1 MSSARGHWVSTGS
14 DPVPRNYSYTKVGNY
29 GWSVLVGLPERE
41 VLSGAWSNVTTSLW
55 LVLSVMI
62 VVLGMVWI
70 IGQRI
75 RRPINALARSS
86 QSIVEQ
92 RSSEPLRL
100 SGPREVALA
109 ADSFNRML
117 EVRLLV
123 HTLQDSFPAAAA
135 AVAESVARAA

>member
-1 MSSARGHWVSTGS
+1 
-14 DPVPRNYSYTKVGNY
+14 
-29 GWSVLVGLPERE
+29 
-41 VLSGAWSNVTTSLW
+41 
-55 LVLSVMI
+55 
-62 VVLGMVWI
+62 MVWI